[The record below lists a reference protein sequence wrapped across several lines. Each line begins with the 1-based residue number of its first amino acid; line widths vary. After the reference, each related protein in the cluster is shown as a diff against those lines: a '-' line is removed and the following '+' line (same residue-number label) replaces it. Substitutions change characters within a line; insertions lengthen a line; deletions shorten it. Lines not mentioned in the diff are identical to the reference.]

1 MGSSKACLE
10 RICIDRLRLLHK
22 SDFKGLSWLLPFTFL
37 FSKMHGRCMS
47 KGLFSFIS
55 QFSFLD
61 LTSSQFLPKV
71 FVIRKIQ
78 KAKSTDF

>member
-1 MGSSKACLE
+1 
-10 RICIDRLRLLHK
+10 
-22 SDFKGLSWLLPFTFL
+22 
-37 FSKMHGRCMS
+37 MS